1 MSERYVNFLMEN
13 IFMFDNIFFVFH
25 EFIHNRAFMA
35 VHTISSGSHNSFH
48 VVCRNWRSSTWDTKF

>member
-48 VVCRNWRSSTWDTKF
+48 VVCRN